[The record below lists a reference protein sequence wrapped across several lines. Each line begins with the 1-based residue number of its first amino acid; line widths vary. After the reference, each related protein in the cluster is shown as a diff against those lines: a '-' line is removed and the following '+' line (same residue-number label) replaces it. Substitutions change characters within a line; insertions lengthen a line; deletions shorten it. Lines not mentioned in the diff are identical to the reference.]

1 MKNEIE
7 VKANKPKDYPCKDC
21 ADRHAGCHAEC
32 AAYLEARAQNQAAN
46 REARKNI
53 EKDLDYVRFVIESL
67 ENGKKR
73 KRKAKM

>member
-1 MKNEIE
+1 METNS
-7 VKANKPKDYPCKDC
+7 VKIKPIDYPCKDC